1 MMGMDIKIE
10 DRIHRVKDA
19 AERAGFRN
27 VGHAAASIRKDA
39 IESIVPAE
47 GPSEPGTPPHTQ
59 TGGVTRK
66 GKLRRGNLQRSI
78 RFDVD
83 RVKQEAVTGPMHSI
97 MGEAGAAH
105 EHGEEF
111 FGDDYPERPFMR
123 PARDKNLDRFGDSF
137 ASSFT
142 E

>member
-10 DRIHRVKDA
+10 DRTHRVKDA
-19 AERAGFRN
+19 ADRAGFRN
-27 VGHAAASIRKDA
+27 VGHAVASIRKDA
-39 IESIVPAE
+39 IESIVPGD

-66 GKLRRGNLQRSI
+66 GKLRRGNLPRSI
-78 RFDVD
+78 RFAVD
-83 RVKQEAVTGPMHSI
+83 SMKQEAVVGPMHSI

-111 FGDDYPERPFMR
+111 LGDDYPERPFMR
-123 PARDKNLDRFGDSF
+123 PAGDKNFDRFGDSF
-137 ASSFT
+137 ANSFT